1 MTKSELIAKIASK
14 YPTLYL
20 SDIEKIVFTI
30 INTVTEN
37 IAKGNR
43 VELRGFGSFDEAF
56 KLAADNEIL
65 VGAVRWKLFPFLA
78 FNVRAQKN
86 FSTAKYGQG
95 VDGAIREAEI
105 AGGFQNSW
113 DYGVDCQIGAHY

>member
-1 MTKSELIAKIASK
+1 MTKSELISKIASK

-43 VELRGFGSFDEAF
+43 VELRGFGSFGLKDLKARKSRNPRTGATVF
-56 KLAADNEIL
+56 VKNKRIPYFRMGKKLKERIN
-65 VGAVRWKLFPFLA
+65 W
-78 FNVRAQKN
+78 
-86 FSTAKYGQG
+86 
-95 VDGAIREAEI
+95 
-105 AGGFQNSW
+105 
-113 DYGVDCQIGAHY
+113 

>member
-43 VELRGFGSFDEAF
+43 VELRGFGSFGLKELKARKSRNPRTGSTVYVNS
-56 KLAADNEIL
+56 KLIPYFRM
-65 VGAVRWKLFPFLA
+65 GKKLKERI
-78 FNVRAQKN
+78 NIK
-86 FSTAKYGQG
+86 
-95 VDGAIREAEI
+95 
-105 AGGFQNSW
+105 
-113 DYGVDCQIGAHY
+113 

>member
-1 MTKSELIAKIASK
+1 MTKSELIAKIANK

-43 VELRGFGSFDEAF
+43 VELRGFGSFGLKELEARKSRNPRTGATVF
-56 KLAADNEIL
+56 VEKKRIPYFRMGKKLKERIN
-65 VGAVRWKLFPFLA
+65 W
-78 FNVRAQKN
+78 
-86 FSTAKYGQG
+86 
-95 VDGAIREAEI
+95 
-105 AGGFQNSW
+105 
-113 DYGVDCQIGAHY
+113 

>member
-30 INTVTEN
+30 INVITEN

-43 VELRGFGSFDEAF
+43 VELRGFGSFGLKVLNARKSRNPRTGDTVFVENKSIPYF
-56 KLAADNEIL
+56 RMGKKLKERIN
-65 VGAVRWKLFPFLA
+65 
-78 FNVRAQKN
+78 
-86 FSTAKYGQG
+86 
-95 VDGAIREAEI
+95 
-105 AGGFQNSW
+105 
-113 DYGVDCQIGAHY
+113 

>member
-30 INTVTEN
+30 INVVSEN

-43 VELRGFGSFDEAF
+43 VELRGFGSFGLKELKARKSRNPRTGATVF
-56 KLAADNEIL
+56 VENKRIPYFRMGKKLKERIN
-65 VGAVRWKLFPFLA
+65 R
-78 FNVRAQKN
+78 
-86 FSTAKYGQG
+86 
-95 VDGAIREAEI
+95 
-105 AGGFQNSW
+105 
-113 DYGVDCQIGAHY
+113 